1 MSIYAYSPKKSS
13 IQCLH
18 YIIIILICQFF
29 LLRTLTILRRFDIIL
44 NVTRLNIL
52 NFRAINSVGRVLP
65 SHGRSREFESLIAH
79 HKKRHAERRVFFS
92 GGRGTD
98 KYAATCCRR
107 SSICLKAN
115 SCRGFPLAGNGKISY
130 RPNPKPKPPTKRRV
144 FFNGGRLTDKYAATR
159 CRRSS
164 ICKANSYYSK
174 YTRYKTYF
182 KTQPIHF

>member
-79 HKKRHAERRVFFS
+79 HRKRHTVWCAFS
-92 GGRGTD
+92 G
-98 KYAATCCRR
+98 
-107 SSICLKAN
+107 
-115 SCRGFPLAGNGKISY
+115 
-130 RPNPKPKPPTKRRV
+130 
-144 FFNGGRLTDKYAATR
+144 GGRLTDEYAATR

-164 ICKANSYYSK
+164 ICEANSCRRLPLAGNGKISYRSK
-174 YTRYKTYF
+174 QNSIVLNRTNK
-182 KTQPIHF
+182 

>member
-79 HKKRHAERRVFFS
+79 HKKRHAARRVFFY
-92 GGRGTD
+92 GGRLTD
-98 KYAATCCRR
+98 EYAATYCRR
-107 SSICLKAN
+107 SSICRKAN
-115 SCRGFPLAGNGKISY
+115 SANDYKQKVFEIYAAICFVVRQFAA
-130 RPNPKPKPPTKRRV
+130 KPKNIFFTKEHNSSA
-144 FFNGGRLTDKYAATR
+144 FLWIIRLTFPK
-159 CRRSS
+159 
-164 ICKANSYYSK
+164 SYYIIE
-174 YTRYKTYF
+174 T
-182 KTQPIHF
+182 